1 MVTNLAR
8 LHSSPVFTDQRYL
21 EFERFTQ
28 ERHEFLDGSVYAMAG
43 ESPDHSTICF
53 NLYGSIRSQLR
64 GTRCRGYSPNMKIA
78 TNESGLFS
86 YPDLAIVFGK
96 PTYFDGAKDVLTNP
110 VVIFEVLS
118 PSTQSYDRGEKF
130 LRYTNNIASLQE
142 YVLIAQDKPLVE
154 HYSKALN
161 EAWIKSEVAGLGSV
175 LAVPSVSCEIALS
188 DLYDLIEFTA
198 E

>member
-1 MVTNLAR
+1 MATNLAR
-8 LHSSPVFTDQRYL
+8 IDSHPLFTEKRYL
-21 EFERFTQ
+21 EFERFSR

-43 ESPDHSTICF
+43 ESPDHSTICY
-53 NLYGSIRSQLR
+53 NLIGAMRNQLR

-86 YPDLAIVFGK
+86 YPDFAVVCGT
-96 PTYFDGAKDVLTNP
+96 PTFFDGTKDVVTNP

-130 LRYTNNIASLQE
+130 LRYTNNIASLKD
-142 YVLIAQDKPLVE
+142 YLLVSQDKPMVE
-154 HYSKALN
+154 HYSKAQN
-161 EAWIKSEVAGLGSV
+161 EGWTKTEVEGLDSV
-175 LAVPSVSCEIALS
+175 LTIPSIVCEIKLS
-188 DLYDLIEFTA
+188 DLYELIDFTA